1 MQFLEDGGI
10 TNVVKEVEIS
20 LNEEILG
27 IILGVT

>member
-10 TNVVKEVEIS
+10 TTVVKEVEIS